1 MRKVYHCTFLKKSQ
15 TSNLTKPKYATHL
28 VFNKDTVVGLL
39 EQQSIYGRSFSFQQ
53 IPDRKFLWSFS
64 LKKKSWLAASQTKI
78 HKLVL

>member
-39 EQQSIYGRSFSFQQ
+39 EQQNIYGRSFSFQQ
-53 IPDRKFLWSFS
+53 LPDRKFYGHLVSKKRLDWQL
-64 LKKKSWLAASQTKI
+64 LKQKYTS
-78 HKLVL
+78 